1 MHLVFYDQYLF
12 EHFHLPYCILQYL
25 PAAIQEQT
33 RVVPVLDAI
42 FPQIDSCQQR
52 PKAVSRRY
60 PEGMPEFVEQQSDP
74 EITPQAFSQL
84 RSAAASTDAPLLLD
98 VREPWEFQTA
108 NLPDSL
114 LMPMG
119 DVTSRAHA
127 ELDPDAHIV
136 VVCHHGQRS
145 LSVAMWLRGQGFERA
160 QSLAG
165 GIDAW
170 SRVIDP
176 SVPRY

>member
-1 MHLVFYDQYLF
+1 M
-12 EHFHLPYCILQYL
+12 
-25 PAAIQEQT
+25 
-33 RVVPVLDAI
+33 
-42 FPQIDSCQQR
+42 
-52 PKAVSRRY
+52 
-60 PEGMPEFVEQQSDP
+60 
-74 EITPQAFSQL
+74 
-84 RSAAASTDAPLLLD
+84 LLD
-98 VREPWEFQTA
+98 VREPWEFQMA
-108 NLPDSL
+108 SLPGSL
-114 LMPMG
+114 PMPMG

-136 VVCHHGQRS
+136 VLCHHGQRS